1 MQRFLRAAVAVL
13 AVFGLTVAAAPSAV
27 AADPVITLTVSG
39 ANPLTAVEFCPWN
52 EAGSNYNC
60 KSAVADNPSNNVQ
73 LSVPMT
79 ALTAATKYAVRVTRS
94 GYWTLWWHQSGISP
108 VIPTSTADGEY
119 VSAGASSIAL
129 GTFTMKQIKYLT
141 GTVTSTAGGLL
152 NGIELGIYANPSA
165 VTSGSPLTGT
175 VATGDGT
182 DPGQYEIAIPY
193 SAPGTYTIGLK
204 DPLGQY
210 ADSIESVSLSAV
222 NTTRTFT
229 LDLQDQTVTVGG
241 TVALSGSSDASGV
254 AVDAYVW
261 TDQSTWAPAGGDA
274 ATESASDGSYQLQVG
289 KGRTFT
295 LRFSKSGYRT
305 VWLGGTAPGEPTDTN
320 SRVATGL
327 TGIDLVTL
335 SGWTSAFASV
345 AGQDEDACNPTKG
358 ATTLAT
364 GGDFNQAVLDLGFTV
379 SIWGKSGSKL
389 VVTDRGIAYLS
400 DSPLGASNFAA
411 IPDLATWSGA
421 PVFAPLWFD
430 GDLSGLT
437 ADSVTYGSDGDTACI
452 RWNDVGHYSA
462 DDSAPNTFQL
472 IIESTATA
480 PGRSSGDVDLTFNY
494 DQVLWDASGQ
504 ARVGYTAGD
513 KVKGHYWANPSAVG
527 SGLITDSGT
536 SPLIA
541 GSAGGT
547 TPGRYR
553 FEIHNA
559 LVASTAASISGTALV
574 GTTLRV
580 NPGTWSPT
588 PDSLSY
594 QWLLAGKQVST
605 SSSYKV
611 PSKSEG
617 KLVTLTVTAKRA
629 GLSDVSSSVTTPV
642 LRKFSKSST
651 PKIYGTVKVGSTL
664 TAKAGSW
671 SPKPSL
677 RYQWYRGS
685 TAISGATSSK
695 YKVQL
700 ADVGT
705 KLTVRVTGSRS
716 GYLAITK
723 GSKSTKTVPLAT
735 MSAATP
741 KIVGTAK
748 IGQTLS
754 VVKGTWTAG
763 ASLSVRW
770 YRSGKTIDGATGD
783 SYLLQAADKG
793 KTITVKVTGTLAS
806 YQTTSKTSKATSKVS

>member
-13 AVFGLTVAAAPSAV
+13 AVLGLTVATAPSAV
-27 AADPVITLTVSG
+27 AADPMITFTVSG
-39 ANPLTAVEFCPWN
+39 ASSTVVEFCKWVDSSYDCNQGPEDLYPTN
-52 EAGSNYNC
+52 G
-60 KSAVADNPSNNVQ
+60 VQ
-73 LSVPMT
+73 YSQPMT
-79 ALTAATKYAVRVTRS
+79 QLAAGEKYAVRVRKS
-94 GYWTLWWHQSGISP
+94 NYWTLWWHESGIST
-108 VIPTSTADGEY
+108 VKPTSTAAGEY
-119 VSAGASSIAL
+119 VSAGASSIDL
-129 GTFTMKQIKYLT
+129 GTFTMKSIKYLT
-141 GTVTSTAGGLL
+141 GTVTSSTGTPLD
-152 NGIELGIYANPSA
+152 GIEIGIYANLSA
-165 VTSGSPLTGT
+165 VTAGTPLTGLFT
-175 VATGDGT
+175 TGDGASS
-182 DPGQYEIAIPY
+182 GGFNLAIPY
-193 SAPGTYTIGLK
+193 TAPGTYRVALK
-204 DPLGQY
+204 DPLGVY
-210 ADSIESVSLSAV
+210 AQTTASVSLPAAD
-222 NTTRTFT
+222 TT
-229 LDLQDQTVTVGG
+229 QDFSLEFEDGTVSVGG
-241 TVALSGSSDASGV
+241 TVALGGGVNPSGV
-254 AVDAYVW
+254 SVDAFLWSGTAWEPFV
-261 TDQSTWAPAGGDA
+261 
-274 ATESASDGSYQLQVG
+274 SADSGSDGSYQLAITQ
-289 KGRTFT
+289 GRTFT

-305 VWLGGTAPGEPTDTN
+305 TWLGGTAPGEPTDTN
-320 SRVATGL
+320 SRVANFL
-327 TGIDLVTL
+327 TSIDTVTL
-335 SGWTSAFASV
+335 AQWTSAFGSV
-345 AGQDEDACNPTKG
+345 AGQNLDVCKLN
-358 ATTLAT
+358 TLASAT
-364 GGDFNQAVLDLGFTV
+364 PEPLDLGFTAGFY
-379 SIWGKSGSKL
+379 GKTGSRIY
-389 VVTDRGIAYLS
+389 VTDKGFVYLS
-400 DSPLGASNFAA
+400 DTAVSDLDNLVQVA
-411 IPDLATWSGA
+411 DLAKWTGV
-421 PVFAPLWFD
+421 PIVAPLWFD
-430 GDLSGLT
+430 GDLSGSV
-437 ADSVTYGSDGDTACI
+437 ADSVTYGSDGSTACI
-452 RWNDVGHYSA
+452 RWNDVGHSTG

-494 DQVLWDASGQ
+494 DQVLWDDSGS

-513 KVKGHYWANPSAVG
+513 KVSSHRWVSA
-527 SGLITDSGT
+527 DSASAQGTILDGGT

-685 TAISGATSSK
+685 AAISGATSSK

-700 ADVGT
+700 TDVGA